1 MTVLRWLSRGLAAV
15 LPITFASALSIGACG
30 EPTENECGSTVVE
43 PGTDGVVPEDPADPK
58 IVAACDALCTKRAA
72 IQMCPDVVASCVER
86 CRLASCQICPG
97 TLVPEIECETAA
109 FDATKCTCGTDGP
122 ICPDATACNDERA
135 AQSQCGG

>member
-1 MTVLRWLSRGLAAV
+1 MNTIRIVAV
-15 LPITFASALSIGACG
+15 VATASLLPLWIGACD

-43 PGTDGVVPEDPADPK
+43 PGTDGVLPQDPADPK
-58 IVAACDALCTKRAA
+58 IVAACDALRKKRAA
-72 IQMCPDVVASCVER
+72 IQMCPDVVSSCVER

-109 FDATKCTCGTDGP
+109 LDPAKCSCGTDGP
-122 ICPDATACNDERA
+122 ICPDAPDCNDERA